1 MEKSFKRF
9 KQQVLIDFHLR
20 DIESFRQNISI
31 FDKNQINEVM
41 AFIVNQKRQEKETK
55 RLYFIIILVPLKHEF
70 YLRNIVIKEETDVNH
85 ICERL
90 SREESYSEIWVCTN
104 RADARE
110 NYSGRFC
117 IEQLNGVEN
126 HILEIVENDIPRSVE
141 KIESHFEKKYEKE
154 MNDYNYVRNRW
165 STRFKQ
171 SGDQYGSNGMN
182 KVTIQIC
189 QEIERKREQID
200 FLFNCLTNIGIK
212 NFSLDFRFQNGK
224 LEFIDWDTENDK
236 DVIAHFGSV

>member
-1 MEKSFKRF
+1 MEKSFKWF
-9 KQQVLIDFHLR
+9 KQQILIDFHLR
-20 DIESFRQNISI
+20 DAESFKQNISI

-41 AFIVNQKRQEKETK
+41 VFIVNQKRQEAETK
-55 RLYFIIILVPLKHEF
+55 KLYFIIILVPLKQEF
-70 YLRNIVIKEETDVNH
+70 HLRNIVIKEETDVNH

-90 SREESYSEIWVCTN
+90 SRQNSYSEIWVCTN
-104 RADARE
+104 WVDARE
-110 NYSGRFC
+110 NFSGRFC

-141 KIESHFEKKYEKE
+141 KIECYFEKKYEKE
-154 MNDYNYVRNRW
+154 TNDYNYVRNRW

-171 SGDQYGSNGMN
+171 REDQYEKNVMN
-182 KVTIQIC
+182 KATIQIC

-200 FLFNCLTNIGIK
+200 FLFNCLANIGIK
-212 NFSLDFRFQNGK
+212 NLSLDFRFQNGK

-236 DVIAHFGSV
+236 GVIAHFGSA

>member
-55 RLYFIIILVPLKHEF
+55 KLYFIIILVPLKHEF
-70 YLRNIVIKEETDVNH
+70 YLRNIVIKEETDV
-85 ICERL
+85 
-90 SREESYSEIWVCTN
+90 
-104 RADARE
+104 
-110 NYSGRFC
+110 
-117 IEQLNGVEN
+117 N